1 MSINRVTISGN
12 LGRDPELRATAS
24 GMQVLQFSV
33 CVNERRKN
41 QQTGDWDDVPN
52 WVRCTMFGNRA
63 ESVSRYVGKGSHVTV
78 AGRLRENKWQ
88 DKQTGQNRSTLEVVV
103 DDIDFTGGQR
113 EQQPQQQAYYDDDCP
128 F

>member
-12 LGRDPELRATAS
+12 LGRDPELRATKS
-24 GMQVLQFSV
+24 GMQVLTFSV

-88 DKQTGQNRSTLEVVV
+88 DKQGNNRSMLEVVV
-103 DDIDFTGGQR
+103 DDIDFTGSQR
-113 EQQPQQQAYYDDDCP
+113 EQQPQQADVYDGDCP

>member
-1 MSINRVTISGN
+1 MSINRVTICGN
-12 LGRDPELRATAS
+12 LGRDPELRATQS
-24 GMQVLQFSV
+24 GTQVLTFSV

-41 QQTGDWDDVPN
+41 QQTGDWYDVPN

-88 DKQTGQNRSTLEVVV
+88 DKQGNNRSMLEVVV
-103 DDIDFTGGQR
+103 DDIDFTGSQR
-113 EQQPQQQAYYDDDCP
+113 DQQPQQAAYYDDDCP